1 MITLYHGSPFKVEH
15 PLVKAGRR
23 NLDFGPGFY
32 LTQLRDQAQKW
43 ATIIC
48 QRQKKQ
54 KTPLLNVY
62 TFNLDAA
69 LKAGYRMLSFKS
81 YDKAWLD
88 FIVESRSG
96 QQPWQ
101 GYDIIEGGV
110 ANDQVIEAIEA
121 YLAGYASVETTL
133 GRLIYAKPNHQICL
147 LNQNML
153 DDYLEFKECVNV

>member
-32 LTQLRDQAQKW
+32 LTQLKDQAQKW

-48 QRQKKQ
+48 ERQKNQ
-54 KTPLLNVY
+54 QSPCLNIY

-69 LKAGYRMLSFKS
+69 LESGYRMLSFQS

-88 FIVESRSG
+88 FIAESRRG
-96 QQPWQ
+96 GQPWQ
-101 GYDIIEGGV
+101 EYDIIEGGV
-110 ANDQVIEAIEA
+110 ANDQVIEAVEA
-121 YLAGYASVETTL
+121 YLAGYADVVTTL
-133 GRLIYAKPNHQICL
+133 GHLIYAKPNHQICL
-147 LNQNML
+147 LNQQML
-153 DDYLEFKECVNV
+153 DNYLEFKRCVNI